1 MFLDFKIGVKS
12 IQTAGYNG
20 ARTSVGFLNS
30 LLFSCQSMIILLLF
44 YKVEPIDLIKT
55 VYLPKPGKSLK
66 KDFSSFIL

>member
-30 LLFSCQSMIILLLF
+30 LL
-44 YKVEPIDLIKT
+44 E
-55 VYLPKPGKSLK
+55 VYLVANLWSFFY
-66 KDFSSFIL
+66 FSTK